1 MPTISQDATTT
12 PTAQRQHVSLPPDW
26 NEPEAQ
32 ERLTDVDV
40 LAAFIGAGVSTVYRL
55 IEAGVI
61 AKPIKIGRLSRWRYS
76 YVKSLANGLPI
87 AVVKAKAA

>member
-1 MPTISQDATTT
+1 MNTLATTT

-32 ERLTDVDV
+32 DRLTDVDV

-61 AKPIKIGRLSRWRYS
+61 AKPIKIGRLSRWRYR
-76 YVKSLANGLPI
+76 YVKSLANGLP
-87 AVVKAKAA
+87 VVKAKAA